1 MIRSVNYPKVGTYYK
16 KSKKDNLYSRLKKKK

>member
-1 MIRSVNYPKVGTYYK
+1 MRSVNYPKVGTYYK